1 MFRFISNY
9 DRDSFEANSESIVD
23 YKENDSATAARML
36 SEAAKEHG
44 VYIIGGSI
52 PEKRDDGWVYNTS
65 ACFNK
70 SGDLTTKYSK
80 AHLFDI
86 DIPGK
91 ITFKE
96 SEFLRP
102 GTSFAIFDTEYCRFG
117 LGIWYDVRFPDFSQ
131 VLWRDLG
138 ADFLIFPSAFSV
150 HTGNLHWDILRKG
163 RALDNQAYFAFCS
176 PARPEDESRFQA
188 YGSSS
193 IVDPWGKVLT
203 EWDEKE
209 HIVYQDIDINVI
221 EECRAQIPCY
231 SQRRNDLYHVKAT
244 VKQSEEDPSKY
255 IP

>member
-117 LGIWYDVRFPDFSQ
+117 LGI
-131 VLWRDLG
+131 
-138 ADFLIFPSAFSV
+138 
-150 HTGNLHWDILRKG
+150 
-163 RALDNQAYFAFCS
+163 
-176 PARPEDESRFQA
+176 
-188 YGSSS
+188 
-193 IVDPWGKVLT
+193 
-203 EWDEKE
+203 
-209 HIVYQDIDINVI
+209 
-221 EECRAQIPCY
+221 
-231 SQRRNDLYHVKAT
+231 
-244 VKQSEEDPSKY
+244 
-255 IP
+255 